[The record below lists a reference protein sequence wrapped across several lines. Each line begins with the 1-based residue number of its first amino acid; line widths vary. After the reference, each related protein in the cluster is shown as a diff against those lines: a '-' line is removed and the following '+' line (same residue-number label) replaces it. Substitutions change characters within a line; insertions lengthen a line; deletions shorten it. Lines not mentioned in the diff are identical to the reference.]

1 LSTEWEVATFLTPG
15 QPPDGPRHHHHVMDP
30 YEVMDPYDRVL
41 HTAADRPETAELPTL
56 VDPAADHEPAL
67 DPMSRRHDVE
77 LRHRQVVALLDE
89 IGADAAVLAHA
100 DSIAGFPAGGDHAAD
115 LSADRAAALVYVTR
129 VSRAVVCD
137 NVQSPRIFEEEL
149 PGLGFQVKERSWF
162 DDPSRTLQELGHGKI
177 LIADAHLPGCR
188 FEGPRLRKARLRL
201 TRRER
206 QVLRELGRSLTLA
219 VEATCRNF
227 MPGETEAAVAGHLAH
242 RLFREGITPVELR
255 VASDDRLDR
264 YRQPKFTS
272 SPIRRRALIAV
283 VGRRQGLCAGLTRTV
298 CFGPVPAP
306 VRKAHELAA
315 MVDAT
320 CLFFSRPGEPVTEVF
335 RRAKRIYAKFGR
347 PDEWTLDDQGSLT
360 GFAPSEIRLKP
371 DLPLILES
379 DMALRWNPSVESARS
394 EDTVVVDARG
404 YEVVTQAQ
412 SWPQLEITVKGVVMT
427 RPALLERPPD
437 G

>member
-1 LSTEWEVATFLTPG
+1 MIHSA
-15 QPPDGPRHHHHVMDP
+15 
-30 YEVMDPYDRVL
+30 VMDPYDRVL

-56 VDPAADHEPAL
+56 ADPAADHAPDL
-67 DPMSRRHDVE
+67 DPLSRRHDVE
-77 LRHRQVVALLDE
+77 VKHRQIVALLDAT
-89 IGADAAVLAHA
+89 GADAAVLAHS
-100 DSIAGFPAGGDHAAD
+100 DSIAWFTAGGDLSGNLAAD
-115 LSADRAAALVYVTR
+115 DRAAALVYVTR
-129 VSRAVVCD
+129 ASRAVVCD

-149 PGLGFQVKERSWF
+149 PGLGFQVKERSWH
-162 DDPSRTLQELGHGKI
+162 DDPSRMLQELGHGK
-177 LIADAHLPGCR
+177 LVLADAHLPGCR
-188 FEGPRLRKARLRL
+188 FEGARLSRLQLRL

-206 QVLRELGRSLTLA
+206 QVFRELGRSLSLA

-242 RLFREGITPVELR
+242 RLIREGITPVELR

-264 YRQPKFTS
+264 YRQPRFTS
-272 SPIRRRALIAV
+272 SPIRRRAIIAV

-347 PDEWTLDDQGSLT
+347 PDEWTLDYQGGLI
-360 GFAPSEIRLKP
+360 GYAPSEGRFTP
-371 DLPLILES
+371 DSPLVLES
-379 DMALRWNPSVESARS
+379 DMAVRWNPSVQSARS

-412 SWPQLEITVKGVVMT
+412 AWPQLEITVKGVVMT
-427 RPALLERPPD
+427 RPGLLERPAN